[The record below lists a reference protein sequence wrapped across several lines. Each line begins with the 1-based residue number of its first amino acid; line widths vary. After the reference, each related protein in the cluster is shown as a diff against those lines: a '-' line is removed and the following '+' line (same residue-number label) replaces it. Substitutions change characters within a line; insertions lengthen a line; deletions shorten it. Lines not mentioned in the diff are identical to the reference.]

1 VSAYTG
7 LRARLHEP
15 GPLYWAMMLIP
26 EPAIASIFGLSGL
39 DFVVLDAE
47 HGPFTLSSIRACSE
61 ALRVTSTPVVVRPP
75 SSDVVHVKQLLD
87 AGVDGLLMP
96 GITSAGEVQGIV
108 KAARYAPEGNRCIS
122 TAVRAADYGKGAEP
136 YHEFLQQA
144 HARVAVIPIVESA
157 EAVAQIDEI
166 VAVPGVD
173 GIQIGP
179 NDLSSDLGLVG
190 DFGNPT
196 VVEAID
202 RVTRATLAAGLKI
215 GAGTMGTVAHGPE
228 SMLIGCY
235 VDALGLT
242 SGIRDALAAA
252 RDSGQ

>member
-1 VSAYTG
+1 MV
-7 LRARLHEP
+7 
-15 GPLYWAMMLIP
+15 LIP

-47 HGPFTLSSIRACSE
+47 HGPFTLASIRACLE
-61 ALRVTSTPVVVRPP
+61 ALRATSTPVVVRPP
-75 SSDVVHVKQLLD
+75 SSDVTHVKQLLD
-87 AGVDGLLMP
+87 AGVDGLLVP
-96 GITSAGEVQGIV
+96 GITAVDEVRAIV
-108 KAARYAPEGNRCIS
+108 DAARYAPEGNRGIS

-136 YHEFLQQA
+136 YDEFLRQA
-144 HARVAVIPIVESA
+144 NARIAVIPIIESRGAVE
-157 EAVAQIDEI
+157 QIEEI
-166 VAVPGVD
+166 VAVAGVD

-202 RVTRATLAAGLKI
+202 RVTRATLAAGLKV
-215 GAGTMGTVAHGPE
+215 GAGTMGTVAHGRD

-252 RDSGQ
+252 RDAGR